1 MDYETFFGLKEPPF
15 TSSHDEKFYFDSPQH
30 SKAVVKLTHA
40 AETMVGLGV
49 LLGDIGAGKT
59 TLARRMLYLLSNQK
73 EYETALLV
81 MIHSE
86 ISPFWLLRK
95 IALQFGVE
103 VAENDRTEII
113 PRLYDRL
120 MEMNENEKK
129 AVVLID
135 EANMLQ
141 KREIM
146 EELRGLLNIEIPEGH
161 LLTFLLFGLPEM
173 EDYLKLDDPLV
184 QRIGIRCTLEPLTPE
199 STSGYITHRLKVG
212 GNDGGLF
219 TEGAI
224 ERIHR
229 YSKGKP
235 RLINTI
241 CDNALLEGFLLKK
254 KSIDES
260 IVEEAAI
267 DLGIVES

>member
-1 MDYETFFGLKEPPF
+1 MDYESFFGLKEHPF
-15 TSSHDEKFYFDSPQH
+15 TSSHDERFYYDSPQH
-30 SKAVVKLTHA
+30 SKAILKLTHA

-49 LLGDIGAGKT
+49 LLGDVGAGKT
-59 TLARRMLYLLSNQK
+59 TLARRILHLLTNRK
-73 EYETALLV
+73 DFETALLV

-86 ISPFWLLRK
+86 VSPFWILRK

-103 VAENDRTEII
+103 VSENDRTEII

-120 MEMNENEKK
+120 MEMHENQKK

-146 EELRGLLNIEIPEGH
+146 EELRGLLNIELPEGH

-173 EDYLKLDDPLV
+173 EEYLKLDEPLV
-184 QRIGIRCTLEPLTPE
+184 QRIGIRCTLEPLSPE
-199 STSGYITHRLKVG
+199 STKGYITHRLKVAG
-212 GNDGGLF
+212 KDNEVF
-219 TEGAI
+219 SVGAMDL
-224 ERIHR
+224 IHR

-254 KSIDES
+254 SDIDES